1 MVNNNKELRALCPEL
16 EAPKSL
22 SNDIIANKTYSIKE
36 LSKIFSKQALM
47 FVKSK
52 EELLKYEYLAIE
64 IGVKEF
70 RDNIDYVYNRKYA
83 V

>member
-1 MVNNNKELRALCPEL
+1 L
-16 EAPKSL
+16 
-22 SNDIIANKTYSIKE
+22 
-36 LSKIFSKQALM
+36 

-52 EELLKYEYLAIE
+52 DELLKYEYLAIE

>member
-1 MVNNNKELRALCPEL
+1 MINQNKELRALCPEL
-16 EAPKSL
+16 EAQKSL

-36 LSKIFSKQALM
+36 LNKIFSKQALL

-52 EELLKYEYLAIE
+52 DELLKYEYLAIE